1 MITIGYS
8 TRNPNPEFQEKI
20 KKSIGLKEFTNI
32 QKTGKPAKIA
42 PRDITINT
50 PDL

>member
-1 MITIGYS
+1 VKFGEIIFGGNAKIS
-8 TRNPNPEFQEKI
+8 EF
-20 KKSIGLKEFTNI
+20 GLKEFTNI